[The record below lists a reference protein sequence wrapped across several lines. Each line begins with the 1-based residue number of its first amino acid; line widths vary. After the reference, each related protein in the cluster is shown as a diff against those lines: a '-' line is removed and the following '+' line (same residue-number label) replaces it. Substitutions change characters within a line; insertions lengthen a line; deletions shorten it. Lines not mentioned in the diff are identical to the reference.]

1 MAQICPIYLIFHRLV
16 QIVNEKEFEI
26 AFELVNKL
34 RNLPAK
40 NKAFSN
46 IFKFEFF
53 KHCLFSF
60 TPFTIKIAEMNLL
73 LTSMFLKEV
82 FLHL

>member
-1 MAQICPIYLIFHRLV
+1 MIFHGPV
-16 QIVNEKEFEI
+16 QNVNEMVFEMP
-26 AFELVNKL
+26 FELVNKL